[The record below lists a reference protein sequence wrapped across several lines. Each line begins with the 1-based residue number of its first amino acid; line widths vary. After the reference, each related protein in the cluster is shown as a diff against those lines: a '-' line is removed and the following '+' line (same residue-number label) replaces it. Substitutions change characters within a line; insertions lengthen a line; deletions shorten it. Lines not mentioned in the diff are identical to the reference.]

1 MKFLIVIP
9 TYNEIQ
15 NLRGIVTSILEVADA
30 HAKLEGVAAVRILI
44 VDDNSPDG
52 TGELAD
58 EIAKNEARVS
68 VLHRAQKEGLG
79 KAYIAGFNWGLKQ
92 GYDAICEMDADF
104 SHDPKYLP
112 DFWKLLQKYDVVIGS
127 RYVAGGGIRNW
138 SNARKFISKGG
149 SLYAR
154 TLLGLDIHDL
164 TGGFNAWKR
173 EVLEA
178 VDLTRV
184 QSEGYA
190 FQIELKYRAAQKGFK
205 IAETPIVFDDRT
217 HGKSKMSKKI
227 FLEAILRV
235 AAMRLD

>member
-1 MKFLIVIP
+1 MKFLVVIP

-15 NLRGIVTSILEVADA
+15 NLRGLVASVLAVVDQ
-30 HAKLEGVAAVRILI
+30 HAKLNGIEAFRILV

-58 EIAKNEARVS
+58 EIAKNEPRVS
-68 VLHRAQKEGLG
+68 VLHRTQKEGLG
-79 KAYIAGFNWGLKQ
+79 KAYIAGFDWGLKQ

-112 DFWKLLQKYDVVIGS
+112 DFWRLLKKNDVVIGS
-127 RYVAGGGIRNW
+127 RYVDGGGIRNW
-138 SNARKFISKGG
+138 SGARKMISIGG

-154 TLLGLDIHDL
+154 TVLGMKVRDL
-164 TGGFNAWKR
+164 TGGYNAWKR
-173 EVLEA
+173 SVLEG
-178 VDLTRV
+178 VKLESV

-190 FQIELKYRAAQKGFK
+190 FQIELKYRAWKKGFK
-205 IAETPIVFDDRT
+205 IVETPIIFDDRT
-217 HGKSKMSKKI
+217 QGKSKMSKKI
-227 FLEAILRV
+227 FLEAVLRV

>member
-1 MKFLIVIP
+1 MKFLIVVP

-15 NLRGIVTSILEVADA
+15 NLRGIVTQILQVADQS
-30 HAKLEGVAAVRILI
+30 AKLAGIEAVRVLI

-58 EIAKNEARVS
+58 EIAKNEPRVS

-79 KAYIAGFNWGLKQ
+79 KAYISGFNWGLKQ

-104 SHDPKYLP
+104 SHDPKYLV

-127 RYVAGGGIRNW
+127 RYVDGGGIRNW
-138 SNARKFISKGG
+138 SPTRKLISKGG

-154 TLLGLDIHDL
+154 TLLGMDVRDL
-164 TGGFNAWKR
+164 TGGFNAWKSK
-173 EVLEA
+173 VLEA
-178 VDLTRV
+178 IDLSAV
-184 QSEGYA
+184 QSEGYS
-190 FQIELKYRAAQKGFK
+190 FQIELKYRAWKKGFK
-205 IAETPIVFDDRT
+205 IVETPIVFDDRT
-217 HGKSKMSKKI
+217 QGKSKMSKKI
-227 FLEAILRV
+227 FLEAIVRV